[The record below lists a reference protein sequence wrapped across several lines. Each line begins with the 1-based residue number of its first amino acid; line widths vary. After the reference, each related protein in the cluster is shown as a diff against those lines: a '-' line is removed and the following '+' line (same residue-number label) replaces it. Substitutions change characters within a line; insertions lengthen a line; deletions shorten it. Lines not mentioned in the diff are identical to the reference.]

1 MKELFEI
8 VEKLIEKKVLPRWGE
23 LLIKF
28 ENGKVVIAKET
39 KSIKPN

>member
-1 MKELFEI
+1 MKELFAVI
-8 VEKLIEKKVLPRWGE
+8 EKLIKEKILPPYGE

-39 KSIKPN
+39 KSIKPH